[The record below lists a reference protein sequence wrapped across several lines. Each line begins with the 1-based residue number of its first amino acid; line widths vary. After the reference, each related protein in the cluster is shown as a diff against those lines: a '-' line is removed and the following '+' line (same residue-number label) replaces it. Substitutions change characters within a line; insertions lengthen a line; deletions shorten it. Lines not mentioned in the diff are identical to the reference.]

1 MCHARILMKK
11 EYVTKSEENDFK
23 KQVKVKVNNVFH
35 EFAGFIPNFVEKN

>member
-23 KQVKVKVNNVFH
+23 KQVESKS
-35 EFAGFIPNFVEKN
+35 E